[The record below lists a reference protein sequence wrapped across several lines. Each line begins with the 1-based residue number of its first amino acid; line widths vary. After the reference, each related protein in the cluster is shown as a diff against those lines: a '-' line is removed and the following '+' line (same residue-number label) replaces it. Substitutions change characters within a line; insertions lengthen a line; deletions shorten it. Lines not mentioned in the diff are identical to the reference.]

1 MNIDINE
8 LTLGQ
13 IKEIQQITLGA
24 NGVPENAPKIPGE
37 LKESPVEIGNAY
49 LFRTVT
55 HIEVG
60 RVVEICG
67 DFVTLEDA
75 SWIADTG
82 RYHDCLAKGVFN
94 EVEPYPDT
102 TTVNMASLINFA
114 PWTHNLP
121 KEQK

>member
-1 MNIDINE
+1 MSINLNE
-8 LTLGQ
+8 LTIAQ
-13 IKEIQQITLGA
+13 AKEIAAMFPNQ
-24 NGVPENAPKIPGE
+24 APMAALEAVSIADT
-37 LKESPVEIGNAY
+37 SSAPVEIGKSY

-60 RVVEICG
+60 KVKSVHGNFI
-67 DFVTLEDA
+67 TLEQA

-102 TTVNMASLINFA
+102 TTVNASSLINYA
-114 PWTHNLP
+114 PWAHSLP
-121 KEQK
+121 TEQK